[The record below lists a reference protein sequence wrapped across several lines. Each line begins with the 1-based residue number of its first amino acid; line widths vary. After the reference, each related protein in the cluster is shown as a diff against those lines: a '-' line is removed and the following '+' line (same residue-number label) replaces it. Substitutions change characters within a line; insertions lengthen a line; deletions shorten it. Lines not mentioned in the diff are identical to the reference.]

1 MSKGIL
7 ITLEGPEGAG
17 KTTILH
23 QILPILTQMG
33 VDILTTREPGGI
45 RIAES
50 IREIILAPENTAI
63 DGKTELLLFAA
74 ARRQHLNEK
83 VRPALAEGKI
93 VIIDRFIDSSVA
105 YQGYARG
112 IDVADVETINNFAT
126 DGLLPD
132 LTLYFD
138 VDTEIG
144 LSRVMSG
151 DREVNRLDL
160 EAQEMHQKV
169 RAGYQAIAKA
179 NPKRIVT
186 IDASQAIDQVVAAT
200 LSTLQIRFPEIFASV
215 FPSTSLKPKSAAASV
230 RPLSSA
236 KVKLLSAPVGVS
248 PSGVTLKVRV
258 LGTASNAPLL
268 SCTEKLKLAYGLPC
282 SSPSDTN
289 RKCPSV
295 MSATSTTVPAVTA
308 MPFSNS

>member
-1 MSKGIL
+1 MTKGIL

-17 KTTILH
+17 KTTILQ
-23 QILPILTQMG
+23 QILPILTQVG
-33 VDILTTREPGGI
+33 VAILTTREPGGI
-45 RIAES
+45 RIAEN

-83 VRPALAEGKI
+83 VRPALAEGEI

-112 IDVADVETINNFAT
+112 IDVADVEMINNFAT

-151 DREVNRLDL
+151 NREVNRLDL
-160 EAQEMHQKV
+160 EAKEMHQKV
-169 RAGYQAIAKA
+169 RAGYKAIAKA
-179 NPKRIVT
+179 NPERIVT
-186 IDASQAIDQVVAAT
+186 IDASQTIDQVVSTT
-200 LSTLQIRFPEIFASV
+200 LSTLQSRFPEIFDGH
-215 FPSTSLKPKSAAASV
+215 F
-230 RPLSSA
+230 
-236 KVKLLSAPVGVS
+236 
-248 PSGVTLKVRV
+248 
-258 LGTASNAPLL
+258 
-268 SCTEKLKLAYGLPC
+268 
-282 SSPSDTN
+282 
-289 RKCPSV
+289 
-295 MSATSTTVPAVTA
+295 
-308 MPFSNS
+308 

>member
-83 VRPALAEGKI
+83 VRPALVEGKI

-200 LSTLQIRFPEIFASV
+200 LSTLQIRFPEIFDGH
-215 FPSTSLKPKSAAASV
+215 F
-230 RPLSSA
+230 
-236 KVKLLSAPVGVS
+236 
-248 PSGVTLKVRV
+248 
-258 LGTASNAPLL
+258 
-268 SCTEKLKLAYGLPC
+268 
-282 SSPSDTN
+282 
-289 RKCPSV
+289 
-295 MSATSTTVPAVTA
+295 
-308 MPFSNS
+308 

>member
-1 MSKGIL
+1 MTKGIL

-17 KTTILH
+17 KTTILQ
-23 QILPILTQMG
+23 QILPILTQVG
-33 VDILTTREPGGI
+33 VAILTTREPGGI

-112 IDVADVETINNFAT
+112 IDVADVEMINNFAT

-151 DREVNRLDL
+151 NREVNRLDL
-160 EAQEMHQKV
+160 EAKEMHQKV

-179 NPKRIVT
+179 NPERIVT
-186 IDASQAIDQVVAAT
+186 IDASQTIDQVVSTT
-200 LSTLQIRFPEIFASV
+200 LSTIQSRFPEIFDGH
-215 FPSTSLKPKSAAASV
+215 F
-230 RPLSSA
+230 
-236 KVKLLSAPVGVS
+236 
-248 PSGVTLKVRV
+248 
-258 LGTASNAPLL
+258 
-268 SCTEKLKLAYGLPC
+268 
-282 SSPSDTN
+282 
-289 RKCPSV
+289 
-295 MSATSTTVPAVTA
+295 
-308 MPFSNS
+308 

>member
-1 MSKGIL
+1 MTKGIL

-17 KTTILH
+17 KTTILQ
-23 QILPILTQMG
+23 QILPILTQVG
-33 VDILTTREPGGI
+33 VAILTTREPGGI
-45 RIAES
+45 RIAEN

-83 VRPALAEGKI
+83 VRPALAEGEI

-105 YQGYARG
+105 YHGYARG
-112 IDVADVETINNFAT
+112 IDVADVEMINNFAT

-151 DREVNRLDL
+151 NREVNRLDL
-160 EAQEMHQKV
+160 EAEEMHQKV

-179 NPKRIVT
+179 NPERIVT
-186 IDASQAIDQVVAAT
+186 IDASQTIDQVVSTT
-200 LSTLQIRFPEIFASV
+200 LSTLQSRFPEIFDGH
-215 FPSTSLKPKSAAASV
+215 F
-230 RPLSSA
+230 
-236 KVKLLSAPVGVS
+236 
-248 PSGVTLKVRV
+248 
-258 LGTASNAPLL
+258 
-268 SCTEKLKLAYGLPC
+268 
-282 SSPSDTN
+282 
-289 RKCPSV
+289 
-295 MSATSTTVPAVTA
+295 
-308 MPFSNS
+308 

>member
-1 MSKGIL
+1 MTKGIL

-17 KTTILH
+17 KTTILQ
-23 QILPILTQMG
+23 QILPILTQVG
-33 VDILTTREPGGI
+33 VAILTTREPGGI

-112 IDVADVETINNFAT
+112 IDVADVEMINNFAT

-151 DREVNRLDL
+151 NREVNRLDL
-160 EAQEMHQKV
+160 EAKEMHQKV

-179 NPKRIVT
+179 NPERIVT
-186 IDASQAIDQVVAAT
+186 IDASQTIDQGVSTT
-200 LSTLQIRFPEIFASV
+200 LSTLQSRFPEIFDGH
-215 FPSTSLKPKSAAASV
+215 F
-230 RPLSSA
+230 
-236 KVKLLSAPVGVS
+236 
-248 PSGVTLKVRV
+248 
-258 LGTASNAPLL
+258 
-268 SCTEKLKLAYGLPC
+268 
-282 SSPSDTN
+282 
-289 RKCPSV
+289 
-295 MSATSTTVPAVTA
+295 
-308 MPFSNS
+308 

>member
-1 MSKGIL
+1 
-7 ITLEGPEGAG
+7 
-17 KTTILH
+17 
-23 QILPILTQMG
+23 
-33 VDILTTREPGGI
+33 
-45 RIAES
+45 
-50 IREIILAPENTAI
+50 
-63 DGKTELLLFAA
+63 
-74 ARRQHLNEK
+74 
-83 VRPALAEGKI
+83 
-93 VIIDRFIDSSVA
+93 VA
-105 YQGYARG
+105 YQGARG

-200 LSTLQIRFPEIFASV
+200 LSTLQIRFPEIFDGH
-215 FPSTSLKPKSAAASV
+215 F
-230 RPLSSA
+230 
-236 KVKLLSAPVGVS
+236 
-248 PSGVTLKVRV
+248 
-258 LGTASNAPLL
+258 
-268 SCTEKLKLAYGLPC
+268 
-282 SSPSDTN
+282 
-289 RKCPSV
+289 
-295 MSATSTTVPAVTA
+295 
-308 MPFSNS
+308 

>member
-1 MSKGIL
+1 MTKGIL

-17 KTTILH
+17 KTTILQ
-23 QILPILTQMG
+23 QILPILTQVG
-33 VDILTTREPGGI
+33 VAILTTREPGGI

-63 DGKTELLLFAA
+63 DGRTELLLFAA

-112 IDVADVETINNFAT
+112 IDVADVEMINNFAT

-151 DREVNRLDL
+151 NREVNRLDL
-160 EAQEMHQKV
+160 EAKEMHQKV

-179 NPKRIVT
+179 NPERIVT
-186 IDASQAIDQVVAAT
+186 IDASQTIDQVVSTT
-200 LSTLQIRFPEIFASV
+200 LSTLQSRFLDRLE
-215 FPSTSLKPKSAAASV
+215 
-230 RPLSSA
+230 
-236 KVKLLSAPVGVS
+236 
-248 PSGVTLKVRV
+248 
-258 LGTASNAPLL
+258 
-268 SCTEKLKLAYGLPC
+268 
-282 SSPSDTN
+282 
-289 RKCPSV
+289 
-295 MSATSTTVPAVTA
+295 
-308 MPFSNS
+308 

>member
-1 MSKGIL
+1 MTKGIL

-17 KTTILH
+17 KTTILQ
-23 QILPILTQMG
+23 QILPILTQVG
-33 VDILTTREPGGI
+33 VAILTTREPGGI

-112 IDVADVETINNFAT
+112 IDVADVEMINNFAT

-151 DREVNRLDL
+151 NREVNRLDL
-160 EAQEMHQKV
+160 EAKEIHQKV

-179 NPKRIVT
+179 NPERIVT
-186 IDASQAIDQVVAAT
+186 IDASQTIDQVVSTT
-200 LSTLQIRFPEIFASV
+200 LSTLQSRFPEIFDGH
-215 FPSTSLKPKSAAASV
+215 F
-230 RPLSSA
+230 
-236 KVKLLSAPVGVS
+236 
-248 PSGVTLKVRV
+248 
-258 LGTASNAPLL
+258 
-268 SCTEKLKLAYGLPC
+268 
-282 SSPSDTN
+282 
-289 RKCPSV
+289 
-295 MSATSTTVPAVTA
+295 
-308 MPFSNS
+308 

>member
-1 MSKGIL
+1 MTKGIL

-17 KTTILH
+17 KTTILQ
-23 QILPILTQMG
+23 QILPILTQVG
-33 VDILTTREPGGI
+33 VAILTTREPGGI

-112 IDVADVETINNFAT
+112 IDVADVEMINNFAT

-151 DREVNRLDL
+151 NREVNRLDL
-160 EAQEMHQKV
+160 EAKEMHQKV

-179 NPKRIVT
+179 NPERIVT
-186 IDASQAIDQVVAAT
+186 IDASQTIDQVVSTT
-200 LSTLQIRFPEIFASV
+200 LSTLQSRFPEIFDDH
-215 FPSTSLKPKSAAASV
+215 F
-230 RPLSSA
+230 
-236 KVKLLSAPVGVS
+236 
-248 PSGVTLKVRV
+248 
-258 LGTASNAPLL
+258 
-268 SCTEKLKLAYGLPC
+268 
-282 SSPSDTN
+282 
-289 RKCPSV
+289 
-295 MSATSTTVPAVTA
+295 
-308 MPFSNS
+308 

>member
-1 MSKGIL
+1 MTKGIL

-17 KTTILH
+17 KTTILQ
-23 QILPILTQMG
+23 QIFPILTQVG
-33 VDILTTREPGGI
+33 VAILTTREPGGI

-112 IDVADVETINNFAT
+112 IDVADVEMINNFAT

-151 DREVNRLDL
+151 NREVNRLDL
-160 EAQEMHQKV
+160 EAKEMHQKV

-179 NPKRIVT
+179 NPERIVT
-186 IDASQAIDQVVAAT
+186 IDASQTIDQVVSTT
-200 LSTLQIRFPEIFASV
+200 LSTLQSRFPEIFDGH
-215 FPSTSLKPKSAAASV
+215 F
-230 RPLSSA
+230 
-236 KVKLLSAPVGVS
+236 
-248 PSGVTLKVRV
+248 
-258 LGTASNAPLL
+258 
-268 SCTEKLKLAYGLPC
+268 
-282 SSPSDTN
+282 
-289 RKCPSV
+289 
-295 MSATSTTVPAVTA
+295 
-308 MPFSNS
+308 

>member
-1 MSKGIL
+1 MTKGIL

-17 KTTILH
+17 KTTILQ
-23 QILPILTQMG
+23 QILPILTQVG
-33 VDILTTREPGGI
+33 VAILTTREPGGI
-45 RIAES
+45 RIAEN

-112 IDVADVETINNFAT
+112 IDVADVEMINNFAT

-151 DREVNRLDL
+151 NREVNRLDL
-160 EAQEMHQKV
+160 EAKEMHQKV

-179 NPKRIVT
+179 NPERIVT
-186 IDASQAIDQVVAAT
+186 IDASQTIDQVVSTT
-200 LSTLQIRFPEIFASV
+200 LSTLQSRFPEIFDGH
-215 FPSTSLKPKSAAASV
+215 F
-230 RPLSSA
+230 
-236 KVKLLSAPVGVS
+236 
-248 PSGVTLKVRV
+248 
-258 LGTASNAPLL
+258 
-268 SCTEKLKLAYGLPC
+268 
-282 SSPSDTN
+282 
-289 RKCPSV
+289 
-295 MSATSTTVPAVTA
+295 
-308 MPFSNS
+308 

>member
-1 MSKGIL
+1 MTKGIL

-17 KTTILH
+17 KTTILQ
-23 QILPILTQMG
+23 QILPILTQVG
-33 VDILTTREPGGI
+33 VAILTTREPGGI

-63 DGKTELLLFAA
+63 DGRTELLLFAA

-83 VRPALAEGKI
+83 VRPALAEGEI

-112 IDVADVETINNFAT
+112 IDVADVEMINNFAT

-151 DREVNRLDL
+151 NREVNRLDL
-160 EAQEMHQKV
+160 EAKEMHQKV

-179 NPKRIVT
+179 NPERIVT

-200 LSTLQIRFPEIFASV
+200 LSTLQIRFPEIFDGH
-215 FPSTSLKPKSAAASV
+215 F
-230 RPLSSA
+230 
-236 KVKLLSAPVGVS
+236 
-248 PSGVTLKVRV
+248 
-258 LGTASNAPLL
+258 
-268 SCTEKLKLAYGLPC
+268 
-282 SSPSDTN
+282 
-289 RKCPSV
+289 
-295 MSATSTTVPAVTA
+295 
-308 MPFSNS
+308 

>member
-1 MSKGIL
+1 MTKGIL

-17 KTTILH
+17 KTTILQ
-23 QILPILTQMG
+23 QILPILTQVG
-33 VDILTTREPGGI
+33 VAILTTREPGGI

-63 DGKTELLLFAA
+63 DGRTELLLFAA

-93 VIIDRFIDSSVA
+93 VIIDLFIDSSDA

-112 IDVADVETINNFAT
+112 IDVADVEMINNFAT

-151 DREVNRLDL
+151 NREVNRLDL
-160 EAQEMHQKV
+160 EAKEMHQKV

-179 NPKRIVT
+179 NPERIVT
-186 IDASQAIDQVVAAT
+186 IDASQTIDQVVSTT
-200 LSTLQIRFPEIFASV
+200 LSTLQSRFPEIFDGH
-215 FPSTSLKPKSAAASV
+215 F
-230 RPLSSA
+230 
-236 KVKLLSAPVGVS
+236 
-248 PSGVTLKVRV
+248 
-258 LGTASNAPLL
+258 
-268 SCTEKLKLAYGLPC
+268 
-282 SSPSDTN
+282 
-289 RKCPSV
+289 
-295 MSATSTTVPAVTA
+295 
-308 MPFSNS
+308 

>member
-1 MSKGIL
+1 MTKGIL

-17 KTTILH
+17 KTTILQ
-23 QILPILTQMG
+23 QILPILTQVG
-33 VDILTTREPGGI
+33 VAILTTREPGGI

-112 IDVADVETINNFAT
+112 IDVADVEMINNFAT

-151 DREVNRLDL
+151 NREVNRLDL
-160 EAQEMHQKV
+160 EAEEMHQKV

-179 NPKRIVT
+179 NPERIVT
-186 IDASQAIDQVVAAT
+186 IDASQTIDQVVSTT
-200 LSTLQIRFPEIFASV
+200 LSTLQSRFPEIFDGH
-215 FPSTSLKPKSAAASV
+215 F
-230 RPLSSA
+230 
-236 KVKLLSAPVGVS
+236 
-248 PSGVTLKVRV
+248 
-258 LGTASNAPLL
+258 
-268 SCTEKLKLAYGLPC
+268 
-282 SSPSDTN
+282 
-289 RKCPSV
+289 
-295 MSATSTTVPAVTA
+295 
-308 MPFSNS
+308 

>member
-1 MSKGIL
+1 MTKGIL

-23 QILPILTQMG
+23 KILPLLTQAG
-33 VDILTTREPGGI
+33 ADILTTREPGGI

-83 VRPALAEGKI
+83 VRPALAAGKI
-93 VIIDRFIDSSVA
+93 VMIDRFIDSSVA

-112 IDVADVETINNFAT
+112 IKVADVEAINHFAT

-138 VDTEIG
+138 VDTAVG
-144 LSRVMSG
+144 LSRVMTG

-160 EAQEMHQKV
+160 ETQDMHQKV

-179 NPKRIVT
+179 NPERIVT

-200 LSTLQIRFPEIFASV
+200 LATLQTRFPEIFNGD
-215 FPSTSLKPKSAAASV
+215 F
-230 RPLSSA
+230 
-236 KVKLLSAPVGVS
+236 
-248 PSGVTLKVRV
+248 
-258 LGTASNAPLL
+258 
-268 SCTEKLKLAYGLPC
+268 
-282 SSPSDTN
+282 
-289 RKCPSV
+289 
-295 MSATSTTVPAVTA
+295 
-308 MPFSNS
+308 

>member
-1 MSKGIL
+1 MTKGIL

-17 KTTILH
+17 KTTILQ
-23 QILPILTQMG
+23 QILPILTQVG
-33 VDILTTREPGGI
+33 VAILTTREPGGI

-112 IDVADVETINNFAT
+112 IDVADVEMINNFAT

-151 DREVNRLDL
+151 NREVNRLDL
-160 EAQEMHQKV
+160 EAKEMHQKV

-179 NPKRIVT
+179 NPERIVT
-186 IDASQAIDQVVAAT
+186 IDASQTIDQVVSMT
-200 LSTLQIRFPEIFASV
+200 LSTLQSRFPEIFDGH
-215 FPSTSLKPKSAAASV
+215 F
-230 RPLSSA
+230 
-236 KVKLLSAPVGVS
+236 
-248 PSGVTLKVRV
+248 
-258 LGTASNAPLL
+258 
-268 SCTEKLKLAYGLPC
+268 
-282 SSPSDTN
+282 
-289 RKCPSV
+289 
-295 MSATSTTVPAVTA
+295 
-308 MPFSNS
+308 

>member
-1 MSKGIL
+1 MTKGIL

-17 KTTILH
+17 KTTILQ
-23 QILPILTQMG
+23 QILPILTQVG
-33 VDILTTREPGGI
+33 VAILTTREPGGI
-45 RIAES
+45 RIAEN

-63 DGKTELLLFAA
+63 DGRTELLLFAA

-83 VRPALAEGKI
+83 VRPALAEGEI

-112 IDVADVETINNFAT
+112 IDVADVEMINNFAT

-151 DREVNRLDL
+151 NREVNRLDL
-160 EAQEMHQKV
+160 EAKEMHQKV

-179 NPKRIVT
+179 NPERIVT
-186 IDASQAIDQVVAAT
+186 IDASQTIDQVVSTT
-200 LSTLQIRFPEIFASV
+200 LSTLQSRFPEIFDGH
-215 FPSTSLKPKSAAASV
+215 F
-230 RPLSSA
+230 
-236 KVKLLSAPVGVS
+236 
-248 PSGVTLKVRV
+248 
-258 LGTASNAPLL
+258 
-268 SCTEKLKLAYGLPC
+268 
-282 SSPSDTN
+282 
-289 RKCPSV
+289 
-295 MSATSTTVPAVTA
+295 
-308 MPFSNS
+308 

>member
-1 MSKGIL
+1 MTKGIL

-17 KTTILH
+17 KTTILQ
-23 QILPILTQMG
+23 QILPILSQVG
-33 VDILTTREPGGI
+33 VAILTTREPGGI

-83 VRPALAEGKI
+83 VRPALAEGEI

-112 IDVADVETINNFAT
+112 IDVADVEMINNFAT

-151 DREVNRLDL
+151 NREVNRLDL
-160 EAQEMHQKV
+160 EAEEMHQKV

-179 NPKRIVT
+179 NPERIVT
-186 IDASQAIDQVVAAT
+186 IDASQTIDQVVSTT
-200 LSTLQIRFPEIFASV
+200 LSTLQSRFPEIFDGH
-215 FPSTSLKPKSAAASV
+215 F
-230 RPLSSA
+230 
-236 KVKLLSAPVGVS
+236 
-248 PSGVTLKVRV
+248 
-258 LGTASNAPLL
+258 
-268 SCTEKLKLAYGLPC
+268 
-282 SSPSDTN
+282 
-289 RKCPSV
+289 
-295 MSATSTTVPAVTA
+295 
-308 MPFSNS
+308 

>member
-1 MSKGIL
+1 MTKGIL

-17 KTTILH
+17 KTTILQ
-23 QILPILTQMG
+23 QILPILTQVG
-33 VDILTTREPGGI
+33 VAILTTREPGGI

-63 DGKTELLLFAA
+63 DGRTELLLFAA

-112 IDVADVETINNFAT
+112 IDVADVEMINNFAT

-151 DREVNRLDL
+151 NREVNRLDL
-160 EAQEMHQKV
+160 EAEEMHQKV

-179 NPKRIVT
+179 NPERIVT
-186 IDASQAIDQVVAAT
+186 IDASQTIDQVVSTT
-200 LSTLQIRFPEIFASV
+200 LSTLQSRFPEIFDGH
-215 FPSTSLKPKSAAASV
+215 F
-230 RPLSSA
+230 
-236 KVKLLSAPVGVS
+236 
-248 PSGVTLKVRV
+248 
-258 LGTASNAPLL
+258 
-268 SCTEKLKLAYGLPC
+268 
-282 SSPSDTN
+282 
-289 RKCPSV
+289 
-295 MSATSTTVPAVTA
+295 
-308 MPFSNS
+308 

>member
-1 MSKGIL
+1 MTKGIL

-17 KTTILH
+17 KTTILQ
-23 QILPILTQMG
+23 QILPILTQVG
-33 VDILTTREPGGI
+33 VAILTTREPGGI
-45 RIAES
+45 RIAEN

-83 VRPALAEGKI
+83 VRPALAEGEI

-112 IDVADVETINNFAT
+112 IDVADVEMINNFAT

-151 DREVNRLDL
+151 NREVNRLDL
-160 EAQEMHQKV
+160 EAEEMHQKV

-179 NPKRIVT
+179 NPERIVT
-186 IDASQAIDQVVAAT
+186 IDASQTIDQVVSTT
-200 LSTLQIRFPEIFASV
+200 LSTLQSRFPEIFDGH
-215 FPSTSLKPKSAAASV
+215 F
-230 RPLSSA
+230 
-236 KVKLLSAPVGVS
+236 
-248 PSGVTLKVRV
+248 
-258 LGTASNAPLL
+258 
-268 SCTEKLKLAYGLPC
+268 
-282 SSPSDTN
+282 
-289 RKCPSV
+289 
-295 MSATSTTVPAVTA
+295 
-308 MPFSNS
+308 

>member
-1 MSKGIL
+1 MTNGIL

-17 KTTILH
+17 KTTIL
-23 QILPILTQMG
+23 QEILPILTQAG
-33 VDILTTREPGGI
+33 VAILTTREPGGI

-112 IDVADVETINNFAT
+112 IDVADVEAINRFAT

-132 LTLYFD
+132 LTLYLD
-138 VDTEIG
+138 VDTEVG
-144 LSRVMSG
+144 LTRVMAG

-169 RAGYQAIAKA
+169 RAGYQAIAKEH
-179 NPKRIVT
+179 PERIVT
-186 IDASQAIDQVVAAT
+186 IDASQALDQVVAAT
-200 LSTLQIRFPEIFASV
+200 LVALQTRFPEIFDGH
-215 FPSTSLKPKSAAASV
+215 F
-230 RPLSSA
+230 
-236 KVKLLSAPVGVS
+236 
-248 PSGVTLKVRV
+248 
-258 LGTASNAPLL
+258 
-268 SCTEKLKLAYGLPC
+268 
-282 SSPSDTN
+282 
-289 RKCPSV
+289 
-295 MSATSTTVPAVTA
+295 
-308 MPFSNS
+308 

>member
-132 LTLYFD
+132 LTMYFD

-200 LSTLQIRFPEIFASV
+200 LSTLQIRFPEIFDGH
-215 FPSTSLKPKSAAASV
+215 F
-230 RPLSSA
+230 
-236 KVKLLSAPVGVS
+236 
-248 PSGVTLKVRV
+248 
-258 LGTASNAPLL
+258 
-268 SCTEKLKLAYGLPC
+268 
-282 SSPSDTN
+282 
-289 RKCPSV
+289 
-295 MSATSTTVPAVTA
+295 
-308 MPFSNS
+308 

>member
-1 MSKGIL
+1 MTKGIL

-17 KTTILH
+17 KTTILQ
-23 QILPILTQMG
+23 QILPILTQVG
-33 VDILTTREPGGI
+33 VAILTTREPGGI

-112 IDVADVETINNFAT
+112 IDVADVEMINNFAT

-151 DREVNRLDL
+151 NREVNRLDL
-160 EAQEMHQKV
+160 EAKEMHQKV

-179 NPKRIVT
+179 NPERIVT
-186 IDASQAIDQVVAAT
+186 IDASQTIAQVVSTT
-200 LSTLQIRFPEIFASV
+200 LSTLQSRFPEIFDGH
-215 FPSTSLKPKSAAASV
+215 F
-230 RPLSSA
+230 
-236 KVKLLSAPVGVS
+236 
-248 PSGVTLKVRV
+248 
-258 LGTASNAPLL
+258 
-268 SCTEKLKLAYGLPC
+268 
-282 SSPSDTN
+282 
-289 RKCPSV
+289 
-295 MSATSTTVPAVTA
+295 
-308 MPFSNS
+308 

>member
-169 RAGYQAIAKA
+169 RACYQAIAKA

-200 LSTLQIRFPEIFASV
+200 LSTLQIRFPEIFDGH
-215 FPSTSLKPKSAAASV
+215 F
-230 RPLSSA
+230 
-236 KVKLLSAPVGVS
+236 
-248 PSGVTLKVRV
+248 
-258 LGTASNAPLL
+258 
-268 SCTEKLKLAYGLPC
+268 
-282 SSPSDTN
+282 
-289 RKCPSV
+289 
-295 MSATSTTVPAVTA
+295 
-308 MPFSNS
+308 

>member
-1 MSKGIL
+1 MTKGIL

-17 KTTILH
+17 KTTILQ
-23 QILPILTQMG
+23 QILPILTQVG
-33 VDILTTREPGGI
+33 VAILTTREPGGI
-45 RIAES
+45 RIAEN

-63 DGKTELLLFAA
+63 DGRTELLLFAA

-83 VRPALAEGKI
+83 VRPALAEGEI

-112 IDVADVETINNFAT
+112 IDVADVEMINNFAT

-151 DREVNRLDL
+151 NREVNRLDL
-160 EAQEMHQKV
+160 EAEEMHQKV

-179 NPKRIVT
+179 NPERIVT
-186 IDASQAIDQVVAAT
+186 IDASQTIDQVVSTT
-200 LSTLQIRFPEIFASV
+200 LSTLQSRFPEIFDGH
-215 FPSTSLKPKSAAASV
+215 F
-230 RPLSSA
+230 
-236 KVKLLSAPVGVS
+236 
-248 PSGVTLKVRV
+248 
-258 LGTASNAPLL
+258 
-268 SCTEKLKLAYGLPC
+268 
-282 SSPSDTN
+282 
-289 RKCPSV
+289 
-295 MSATSTTVPAVTA
+295 
-308 MPFSNS
+308 

>member
-1 MSKGIL
+1 MGKGIL

-33 VDILTTREPGGI
+33 VDILPTREPGGI

-200 LSTLQIRFPEIFASV
+200 LSTLQIRFPEIFDGH
-215 FPSTSLKPKSAAASV
+215 F
-230 RPLSSA
+230 
-236 KVKLLSAPVGVS
+236 
-248 PSGVTLKVRV
+248 
-258 LGTASNAPLL
+258 
-268 SCTEKLKLAYGLPC
+268 
-282 SSPSDTN
+282 
-289 RKCPSV
+289 
-295 MSATSTTVPAVTA
+295 
-308 MPFSNS
+308 

>member
-1 MSKGIL
+1 MTNGIL

-17 KTTILH
+17 KTTILQ
-23 QILPILTQMG
+23 QILPILTQVG
-33 VDILTTREPGGI
+33 VAILTTREPGGI

-63 DGKTELLLFAA
+63 DGRTELLLFAA

-112 IDVADVETINNFAT
+112 IDVADVEMINNFAT

-151 DREVNRLDL
+151 NREVNRLDL
-160 EAQEMHQKV
+160 EAKEMHQKV

-179 NPKRIVT
+179 NPERIVT
-186 IDASQAIDQVVAAT
+186 IDASQTIDQVVSTT
-200 LSTLQIRFPEIFASV
+200 LSTLQSRFPEIFDGH
-215 FPSTSLKPKSAAASV
+215 F
-230 RPLSSA
+230 
-236 KVKLLSAPVGVS
+236 
-248 PSGVTLKVRV
+248 
-258 LGTASNAPLL
+258 
-268 SCTEKLKLAYGLPC
+268 
-282 SSPSDTN
+282 
-289 RKCPSV
+289 
-295 MSATSTTVPAVTA
+295 
-308 MPFSNS
+308 

>member
-1 MSKGIL
+1 MTKGIL

-17 KTTILH
+17 KTTILQ
-23 QILPILTQMG
+23 QILPILTQVG
-33 VDILTTREPGGI
+33 VAILTTREPGGI

-74 ARRQHLNEK
+74 TRRQHLNEK

-112 IDVADVETINNFAT
+112 IDVADVEMINNFAT

-151 DREVNRLDL
+151 NREVNRLDL
-160 EAQEMHQKV
+160 EAKEMHQKV

-179 NPKRIVT
+179 NPERIVT
-186 IDASQAIDQVVAAT
+186 IDASQTIDQVVSTT
-200 LSTLQIRFPEIFASV
+200 LSTLQSRFPEIFDGH
-215 FPSTSLKPKSAAASV
+215 F
-230 RPLSSA
+230 
-236 KVKLLSAPVGVS
+236 
-248 PSGVTLKVRV
+248 
-258 LGTASNAPLL
+258 
-268 SCTEKLKLAYGLPC
+268 
-282 SSPSDTN
+282 
-289 RKCPSV
+289 
-295 MSATSTTVPAVTA
+295 
-308 MPFSNS
+308 